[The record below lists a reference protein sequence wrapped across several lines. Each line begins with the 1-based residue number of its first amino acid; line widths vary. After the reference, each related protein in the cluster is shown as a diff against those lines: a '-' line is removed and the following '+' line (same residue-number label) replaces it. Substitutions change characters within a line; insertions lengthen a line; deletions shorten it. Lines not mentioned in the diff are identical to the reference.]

1 MKIYQYLCLHIKKI
15 PKVSQDRLL
24 FEIYTP
30 KIFEIFVGKN
40 TKTIEFIKN
49 QPTFFKKI
57 QTL

>member
-1 MKIYQYLCLHIKKI
+1 MKIYEYLYLHIKKI

-30 KIFEIFVGKN
+30 EISEMLASKK

-49 QPTFFKKI
+49 WPTF
-57 QTL
+57 